1 MSHTNRAIR
10 SVFKSRAHMEVLV
23 VVADTGSMSA
33 AAKALHTT
41 QPVVTNVIKNLE
53 AEAGSPLFER
63 RGSNGSLPT
72 ALGDYAV
79 ALARTML
86 HDMKQGDHA
95 LEKVRKVLHGTERPE
110 R

>member
-41 QPVVTNVIKNLE
+41 QPVVTKVIKISRRRPVPHFSS
-53 AEAGSPLFER
+53 AGAATAASLR
-63 RGSNGSLPT
+63 RSAPT
-72 ALGDYAV
+72 PWLWLG
-79 ALARTML
+79 LCST
-86 HDMKQGDHA
+86 
-95 LEKVRKVLHGTERPE
+95 T
-110 R
+110 